1 MLCPWPSHLFA
12 QAEDFL
18 PPLILHEVQALDDPV
33 ETSARR
39 KSPTVAQSGRCKAMV
54 LGEPTEGSMGWLV
67 GWLVGLVWLVWLV
80 GWLV

>member
-33 ETSARR
+33 ETSPRLV
-39 KSPTVAQSGRCKAMV
+39 TVAQSGRCKAMV
-54 LGEPTEGSMGWLV
+54 FGEPTEGFIGVYRVYRCL
-67 GWLVGLVWLVWLV
+67 
-80 GWLV
+80 